1 MEETAL
7 LAPLL
12 LTITGLTV
20 GAILKSLLRHT
31 RIPYTVGL
39 FAIGL
44 IAGIMDRAGVFETA
58 GQCCQYQSRPH
69 PLHFST
75 YPDI

>member
-44 IAGIMDRAGVFETA
+44 IAGIMDRAGVFETMPQISSA
-58 GQCCQYQSRPH
+58 LDSAANIN
-69 PLHFST
+69 
-75 YPDI
+75 PDLIL